1 MTLPQSVVGDWR
13 LPDDQFL
20 ASFRLPRDEDRIDP
34 LAALHPLPREA
45 RLQLDAE
52 AHVYYF
58 EGRPVPRS
66 VTALLKSYG
75 TAFDPKRV
83 AEDMLAAPSWQE
95 RRADYEVEGGPAA
108 TADSIV
114 ALWSRNGEVQRAREL
129 GVWVRGRCAM
139 DRNGEEEERGG

>member
-1 MTLPQSVVGDWR
+1 MLSQSLVGDWR

-20 ASFRLPRDEDRIDP
+20 ASFRLPREEGRVDP

-45 RLQLDAE
+45 CLHLDAE

-66 VTALLKSYG
+66 VTALVKSYG

-83 AEDMLAAPSWQE
+83 AEDRLAAPSWQA
-95 RRADYEVEGGPAA
+95 RRAEYEVEGG
-108 TADSIV
+108 
-114 ALWSRNGEVQRAREL
+114 R
-129 GVWVRGRCAM
+129 
-139 DRNGEEEERGG
+139 